1 MSRKKDRE
9 KHRQEVYNW
18 LRKTGHLP
26 CLEKPR
32 GEIPQHAINHFRMP
46 VYGLDRR
53 ADGSDSE
60 KG

>member
-1 MSRKKDRE
+1 MRARNEERDRY
-9 KHRQEVYNW
+9 RTYGW
-18 LRKTGHLP
+18 LKRTGHLP

-46 VYGLDRR
+46 VYGLERKNEP
-53 ADGSDSE
+53 DSE